1 MTGLQKLLMWKA
13 SGGGGGGLPAEY
25 QRVKYLSRTNA
36 QSGPY
41 CTVNFLLSIGDEV
54 QTAAVDKGQPGTQ
67 RAFGGQG
74 DTELGNRMELYYN
87 THDIITCWTSVS
99 DGVTINNREYGT
111 PDRLTFTVNAE
122 VTLTYWGI
130 YRSGSYL
137 FNGDLYY
144 IKITGSD
151 GTKKHHLIPCIRK
164 ADSEPGFYDIVTGV
178 FYTND
183 AQDGEFIPGV

>member
-1 MTGLQKLLMWKA
+1 MTGLKKLLMWKA
-13 SGGGGGGLPAEY
+13 APGGGGGLPAEY

-36 QSGPY
+36 QIGPY
-41 CTVNFLLSIGDEV
+41 CTVNFQLSNGDEV
-54 QTAAVDKGQPGTQ
+54 QTATVDKGQPGTQ

-74 DTELGNRMELYYN
+74 DTALGNRIELYYN
-87 THDIITCWTSVS
+87 AKDVLTCWSSVS
-99 DGVTINNREYGT
+99 GGVTPSSEYGT
-111 PDRLTFTVNAE
+111 PDKLTFTVNTDY
-122 VTLTYWGI
+122 TLVYWGI

-151 GTKKHHLIPCIRK
+151 GTRKHHLIPCIRK
-164 ADSEPGFYDIVTGV
+164 ADNEPGFYDIVTGV